1 MSKSQEQRRLNSD
14 LETRHILHEE
24 TRAKVVNAESRTI
37 RGYGIVFNKESVDL
51 RAGGRVFRE
60 VIRPEAMQGI
70 DMSRMLAMHNHDSNR
85 LIGNAASG
93 TMRTGV
99 DATGVWYE
107 VDLPDSPTGQDVF
120 VSVQRGDTQGS
131 SFQFTIAPDG
141 ERWSMRG
148 GKAFREVTKFG
159 GVYEMGPV
167 SEPAYPDT
175 SIGARSLEAME
186 AAEKEERAMEDK
198 DWSVGNSA
206 FFIQQVNWTMEE
218 THWRL
223 RNLDKFI
230 KSDPENA
237 ELYEQARD
245 SITAVREAMKVM
257 IEFEARII
265 STVNGQRSEEK
276 SAEAR
281 NDTPAAMTDEEFEQL
296 QLLV

>member
-1 MSKSQEQRRLNSD
+1 MTMSNQEKRRQNND
-14 LETRHILHEE
+14 IETRHVLHEE
-24 TRAKVVNAESRTI
+24 TRAKVINADTRTI
-37 RGYGIVFNKESVDL
+37 RGYGIVFDKESVDL

-93 TMRTGV
+93 TMRTGI

-107 VDLPDSPTGQDVF
+107 VDLPNSPTGEDVLET
-120 VSVQRGDTQGS
+120 VRRGDTQGS

-141 ERWSMRG
+141 EKWSMRG

-186 AAEKEERAMEDK
+186 AAEKQERDAADK

-206 FFIQQVNWTMEE
+206 YFIQQVNWTMEE
-218 THWRL
+218 TAWRL
-223 RNLDKFI
+223 TNLEKFVRT
-230 KSDPENA
+230 DPDNA
-237 ELYEQARD
+237 ELYQQTRD
-245 SITAVREAMKVM
+245 AITAVRDAMKRM
-257 IEFEARII
+257 IDLEAKII
-265 STVNGQRSEEK
+265 ATVNGQRSEEQT
-276 SAEAR
+276 
-281 NDTPAAMTDEEFEQL
+281 NTNAMLMDADHFHRL
-296 QLLV
+296 CLLI

>member
-1 MSKSQEQRRLNSD
+1 MSKSQEQRRTNSD

>member
-1 MSKSQEQRRLNSD
+1 MKKNQEQRRTNSD

-60 VIRPEAMQGI
+60 VIRPEAMDGI
-70 DMSRMLAMHNHDSNR
+70 DTSRMLAMHNHDSNR
-85 LIGNAASG
+85 LLGNAASG
-93 TMRTGV
+93 TMRTGT

-120 VSVQRGDTQGS
+120 ISVQRGDTQGS

-186 AAEKEERAMEDK
+186 AAEKEDRANEDK
-198 DWSVGNSA
+198 DWSVSNSA
-206 FFIQQVNWTMEE
+206 YFIQQVNWTMEE
-218 THWRL
+218 TSWRL
-223 RNLDKFI
+223 RNLEKFMQA
-230 KSDPENA
+230 DPDNSQ
-237 ELYEQARD
+237 LYQETRD
-245 SITAVREAMKVM
+245 AITEAREALKRM
-257 IEFEARII
+257 IGLEAQII

-276 SAEAR
+276 SAETR
-281 NDTPAAMTDEEFEQL
+281 NDKPAAMTDEEFEQL

>member
-1 MSKSQEQRRLNSD
+1 M
-14 LETRHILHEE
+14 ETRHVLYEE

-60 VIRPEAMQGI
+60 VIRPEAMNGI

-85 LIGNAASG
+85 LIGNVASG
-93 TMRTGV
+93 TMRTGI

-107 VDLPDSPTGQDVF
+107 VDLPNSPTGEDVLET
-120 VSVQRGDTQGS
+120 VRRGDTQGS

-141 ERWSMRG
+141 ERWTMRS

-186 AAEKEERAMEDK
+186 AAEKEERATEDK

-206 FFIQQVNWTMEE
+206 YFIQQVNWTMEE
-218 THWRL
+218 TAWRL
-223 RNLDKFI
+223 RNLDKFMQT
-230 KSDPENA
+230 DPDNA
-237 ELYEQARD
+237 DLYEQTRQA
-245 SITAVREAMKVM
+245 IEAVREHMKRM
-257 IEFEARII
+257 IDFEAKII
-265 STVNGQRSEEK
+265 ATVNGQRSEEK
-276 SAEAR
+276 SAETR
-281 NDTPAAMTDEEFEQL
+281 QNMPAAMTDEEFEQL
-296 QLLV
+296 QLLVN

>member
-1 MSKSQEQRRLNSD
+1 MTMSNQEKRRQNND
-14 LETRHILHEE
+14 IETRHVLHEE
-24 TRAKVVNAESRTI
+24 TRAKVINADTRTI
-37 RGYGIVFNKESVDL
+37 RGYGIVFDKESVDL

-93 TMRTGV
+93 TMRTGI

-107 VDLPDSPTGQDVF
+107 VDLPNSPTGEDVLET
-120 VSVQRGDTQGS
+120 VRRGDTQGS

-141 ERWSMRG
+141 EKWSMRG

-186 AAEKEERAMEDK
+186 AAEKQERDAADK

-206 FFIQQVNWTMEE
+206 YFIQQVNWTMEE
-218 THWRL
+218 TAWRL
-223 RNLDKFI
+223 TNLEKFVRT
-230 KSDPENA
+230 DPDNA
-237 ELYEQARD
+237 ELYQQTRD
-245 SITAVREAMKVM
+245 AITAVRDAMKRM
-257 IEFEARII
+257 IDFEAKII
-265 STVNGQRSEEK
+265 ATVNGQRSEEQG
-276 SAEAR
+276 
-281 NDTPAAMTDEEFEQL
+281 NTNAMLMDADHFRRL
-296 QLLV
+296 CLLI

>member
-1 MSKSQEQRRLNSD
+1 MSNQEKRRQNND
-14 LETRHILHEE
+14 IETRHVLHEE
-24 TRAKVVNAESRTI
+24 TRAKVINADTRTI
-37 RGYGIVFNKESVDL
+37 RGYGIVFDKESVDL

-93 TMRTGV
+93 TMRTGI

-107 VDLPDSPTGQDVF
+107 VDLPNSPTGEDVLET
-120 VSVQRGDTQGS
+120 VRRGDTQGS

-141 ERWSMRG
+141 EKWSMRG

-186 AAEKEERAMEDK
+186 AAEKQERDAADK

-206 FFIQQVNWTMEE
+206 YFIQQVNWTMEE
-218 THWRL
+218 TAWRL
-223 RNLDKFI
+223 TNLEKFVRT
-230 KSDPENA
+230 DPDNA
-237 ELYEQARD
+237 ELYQQTRD
-245 SITAVREAMKVM
+245 AITAVRDAMKRM
-257 IEFEARII
+257 IDLEAKII
-265 STVNGQRSEEK
+265 ATVNGQRSEEQT
-276 SAEAR
+276 
-281 NDTPAAMTDEEFEQL
+281 NTNAMLMDADHFHRL
-296 QLLV
+296 CLLI